1 MLGLGE
7 FETDGFESSNQT
19 AMLWVYF
26 SMATFLTQI
35 IFINTLIAIL
45 ADTYGRIMDQK
56 QKFAL
61 KQRAQIYSDYLH
73 LISPS

>member
-45 ADTYGRIMDQK
+45 GDTYGRIMAQK
-56 QKFAL
+56 
-61 KQRAQIYSDYLH
+61 
-73 LISPS
+73 